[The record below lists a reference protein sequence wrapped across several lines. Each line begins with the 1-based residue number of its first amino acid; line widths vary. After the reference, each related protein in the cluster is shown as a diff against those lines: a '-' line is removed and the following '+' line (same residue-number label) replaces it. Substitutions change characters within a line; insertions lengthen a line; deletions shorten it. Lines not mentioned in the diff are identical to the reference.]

1 MLSAAQN
8 LNSGPDLPVRSVG
21 KEREAL
27 KPIDILKQLGA
38 FWNGLSNVKRIALV
52 FTVSI
57 VMIAVALVTVISSRV
72 SYGYLYTKL
81 DSKDAAQIAQKLDEL
96 KIPYTLEAGG
106 TAIRVPEEQVH
117 SLRLDLAR
125 DGLPSGGVVGN
136 ELFDQARLGATEFE
150 IEVNQRRALE
160 GELVRSIM
168 TIAEVEAARVHLV
181 IPKRRLFAAK
191 TEGAQASVVLT
202 LRNNAQFGRQ
212 EVAAIVHLVAM
223 AVPNLS
229 PDRVTVVDSKGT
241 TLHRPESGE
250 GGGVSG
256 NEARLAE
263 MREQEVRLA
272 ERTQSLLEK
281 VAGPGA
287 VEVRVKLD
295 FDTASREQTTEQYDP
310 KVTALR
316 SENKVEERTAT
327 EGPTVA
333 GVPGAQT
340 NLPDIEP
347 TVQPTEGNLGGGNF
361 ARRSH
366 TRNWEIDRVVE
377 KLSRPAGDLTRVS
390 VGVLVDGRY
399 EAREGE
405 QVYVPRSAEELEV
418 LRNVVRGAVGF
429 DAKRG
434 DTIELQSTRFFRDAT
449 DEGVVPEAPE
459 PKWLKYVLPGVA
471 ALGGVLMLAGAV
483 LVWRGKRRRK
493 KAVQQERAIQAE
505 LSAEENQRLAD
516 AEAKLLTPLSA
527 ESGPEQASPELA
539 LRRRDEAIQ
548 IATTDPATAAIVLRE
563 WLIAGQR
570 ELPEGAVN
578 NA

>member
-1 MLSAAQN
+1 
-8 LNSGPDLPVRSVG
+8 V
-21 KEREAL
+21 AL

-38 FWNGLSNVKRIALV
+38 FWNGLSNAKRIALV
-52 FTVSI
+52 FAVSVVAITVAL
-57 VMIAVALVTVISSRV
+57 IAVLNSRIT
-72 SYGYLYTKL
+72 YGYLYTKL
-81 DSKDAAQIAQKLDEL
+81 ESKDAASIAQKLDEL

-136 ELFDQARLGATEFE
+136 ELFDKARLGATEFE

-168 TIAEVEAARVHLV
+168 TVADVEAARVHLV

-202 LRNNAQFGRQ
+202 LRNNAEFGRQ
-212 EVAAIVHLVAM
+212 EVGAIVHLVAM

-250 GGGVSG
+250 GGGGVAG
-256 NEARLAE
+256 NEARQAE
-263 MREQEVRLA
+263 MREQEMRMA
-272 ERTQSLLEK
+272 ERTQTLLEK

-295 FDTASREQTTEQYDP
+295 FDSATREQTTEQYDP
-310 KVTALR
+310 KSTALR

-333 GVPGAQT
+333 GVPGAET
-340 NLPDIEP
+340 NIPDNEP
-347 TVQPTEGNLGGGNF
+347 TVQPREGGDLAGNF

-377 KLSRPAGDLTRVS
+377 KLSRPSGDLTRVS

-399 EAREGE
+399 EQREGE

-418 LRNVVRGAVGF
+418 LRNVVRGAVGY
-429 DAKRG
+429 DVKRG
-434 DTIELQSTRFFRDAT
+434 DTIELQSTRFFRDPAEFTVPAT
-449 DEGVVPEAPE
+449 PE
-459 PKWLKYVLPGVA
+459 PKWLKYIVPAVA
-471 ALGGVLMLAGAV
+471 ALGGLLMLSGAV
-483 LVWRGKRRRK
+483 LAWRGKRRK
-493 KAVQQERAIQAE
+493 NKAAVQERAIQAE
-505 LSAEENQRLAD
+505 VSAEESHRLEE
-516 AEAKLLTPLSA
+516 AEAKLLSPLGATGAGEDLAS
-527 ESGPEQASPELA
+527 SPELA
-539 LRRRDEAIQ
+539 GRRREEAIQ

-563 WLIAGQR
+563 WLVAGHR
-570 ELPEGAVN
+570 ELPQGAAN

>member
-1 MLSAAQN
+1 M
-8 LNSGPDLPVRSVG
+8 
-21 KEREAL
+21 

-38 FWNGLSNVKRIALV
+38 FWNGLSNAKRIALV
-52 FTVSI
+52 FVASTVL
-57 VMIAVALVTVISSRV
+57 VGIALITVLTSRV
-72 SYGYLYTKL
+72 SYAYLYTKL
-81 DSKDAAQIAQKLDEL
+81 DSKEAASIAQKLDEL
-96 KIPYTLEAGG
+96 KVPYTLEAGG
-106 TAIRVPEEQVH
+106 TAIRVPEDQVH
-117 SLRLDLAR
+117 SMRLDLAR

-136 ELFDQARLGATEFE
+136 ELFDKARLGATEFE

-160 GELVRSIM
+160 GELARSIL
-168 TIAEVEAARVHLV
+168 TVSDVEAARVHLV

-202 LRNNAQFGRQ
+202 LRGNAQFGRD
-212 EVAAIVHLVAM
+212 EVAAIVHLVSM

-229 PDRVTVVDSKGT
+229 PERVTVVDSKGT
-241 TLHRPESGE
+241 TLHRPETGD
-250 GGGVSG
+250 GGGSAA
-256 NEARLAE
+256 NEARVAE
-263 MREQEVRLA
+263 TREQELRLS
-272 ERTQSLLEK
+272 ERTQTLLEK

-295 FDTASREQTTEQYDP
+295 IDSAAREQTTEQYDP
-310 KVTALR
+310 KSTALR

-327 EGPTVA
+327 EGATVA

-347 TVQPTEGNLGGGNF
+347 TVQPVQDELDGNF

-399 EAREGE
+399 ESREGE
-405 QVYVPRSAEELEV
+405 TVYVPRTAEELEV

-434 DTIELQSTRFFRDAT
+434 DTIELQNARFYRDPT
-449 DEGVVPEAPE
+449 EEVVPVAPE
-459 PKWLKYVLPGVA
+459 PKWLKYVLPAVA
-471 ALGGVLMLAGAV
+471 ALGALLMLAGVV
-483 LVWRGKRRRK
+483 LVWKNQRRRK
-493 KAVQQERAIQAE
+493 KTAIEERAIQAQ
-505 LSAEENQRLAD
+505 LSAEEHHRLEE
-516 AEAKLLTPLSA
+516 AEAKLLTPTGEIGEETVS
-527 ESGPEQASPELA
+527 SPEFA
-539 LRRRDEAIQ
+539 LRRREEAIQ

-563 WLIAGQR
+563 WLVKGKR
-570 ELPEGAVN
+570 ELPEGVPS

>member
-1 MLSAAQN
+1 M
-8 LNSGPDLPVRSVG
+8 
-21 KEREAL
+21 

-38 FWNGLSNVKRIALV
+38 FWNGLSNAKRIALV
-52 FTVSI
+52 FAVS
-57 VMIAVALVTVISSRV
+57 VVAIAVALVTVLGSRV
-72 SYGYLYTKL
+72 TYGYLYTKL
-81 DSKDAAQIAQKLDEL
+81 DSKDAASIAQKLDEL

-136 ELFDQARLGATEFE
+136 ELFDKARLGATEFE

-168 TIAEVEAARVHLV
+168 TVADVEAARVHLV

-202 LRNNAQFGRQ
+202 LRNNAEFGRR

-241 TLHRPESGE
+241 TLHRPESGD
-250 GGGVSG
+250 GSG
-256 NEARLAE
+256 IAGAEARLAE
-263 MREQEVRLA
+263 MREQELRLA
-272 ERTQSLLEK
+272 ERTQTLLEK

-295 FDTASREQTTEQYDP
+295 FDSASREQTTEQYDP
-310 KVTALR
+310 KSTALR

-327 EGPTVA
+327 EGATVA
-333 GVPGAQT
+333 GVPGAQA
-340 NLPDIEP
+340 NLPDVEP
-347 TVQPTEGNLGGGNF
+347 SVQPTEADLGGKF

-377 KLSRPAGDLTRVS
+377 KLSRPSGDLTRVS

-399 EAREGE
+399 ELREGE

-434 DTIELQSTRFFRDAT
+434 DTIELQSIRFFRDPVEAPAP
-449 DEGVVPEAPE
+449 VAPE
-459 PKWLKYVLPGVA
+459 PKWLGYVVPAAA
-471 ALGGVLMLAGAV
+471 ALGGLLMLAGAV
-483 LVWRGKRRRK
+483 LVWRSKRRK
-493 KAVQQERAIQAE
+493 KIAAAEERAIQAE
-505 LSAEENQRLAD
+505 LAAEENRRLQE
-516 AEAKLLTPLSA
+516 AEARLLASSMGAAPGEDIASSPKLA
-527 ESGPEQASPELA
+527 G
-539 LRRRDEAIQ
+539 RRREEAIQ

-563 WLIAGQR
+563 WLVTTRR
-570 ELPEGAVN
+570 ELPGEAAN

>member
-1 MLSAAQN
+1 M
-8 LNSGPDLPVRSVG
+8 
-21 KEREAL
+21 AL
-27 KPIDILKQLGA
+27 KPLDVLKQLGA
-38 FWNGLSNVKRIALV
+38 FWNGLPNVKRIALV
-52 FTVSI
+52 FAVSAVLI
-57 VMIAVALVTVISSRV
+57 TVALVAVLGSRV

-81 DSKDAAQIAQKLDEL
+81 DSKDAASIAQKLDEL

-136 ELFDQARLGATEFE
+136 ELFDKARLGATEFE

-168 TIAEVEAARVHLV
+168 TVGEVEAARVHLV

-191 TEGAQASVVLT
+191 SEGAQASVVLT
-202 LRNNAQFGRQ
+202 LKNNAQFGRK

-250 GGGVSG
+250 GGGVNG
-256 NEARLAE
+256 AEARLAE
-263 MREQEVRLA
+263 TREQELRLA
-272 ERTQSLLEK
+272 ERTQTLLEK

-295 FDTASREQTTEQYDP
+295 FDSATREQTTEQYDP
-310 KVTALR
+310 KSTALR

-327 EGPTVA
+327 EGATVA

-340 NLPDIEP
+340 NLPDVEP
-347 TVQPTEGNLGGGNF
+347 GVQPTENELGGNF

-366 TRNWEIDRVVE
+366 TRNWEVDRVVE
-377 KLSRPAGDLTRVS
+377 KTSRPAGELTRLS
-390 VGVLVDGRY
+390 VGVLVDGHY
-399 EAREGE
+399 ELREGE
-405 QVYVPRSAEELEV
+405 HVYVSRSAEELEV
-418 LRNVVRGAVGF
+418 LRNVVKGAVGF

-434 DTIELQSTRFFRDAT
+434 DTIELQSTRFFRDPADLT
-449 DEGVVPEAPE
+449 LPPAPE

-471 ALGGVLMLAGAV
+471 ALGAVLMLSGFV
-483 LVWRGKRRRK
+483 LVWRNQRRRK
-493 KAVQQERAIQAE
+493 KAVLEERAIQAE
-505 LSAEENQRLAD
+505 VSAEENHRLEE
-516 AEAKLLTPLSA
+516 AEAKLLSFAAEPGEEKETP
-527 ESGPEQASPELA
+527 EFAS
-539 LRRRDEAIQ
+539 RRREEAIH

-563 WLIAGQR
+563 WLMSGQP
-570 ELPEGAVN
+570 ELTQGAAN

>member
-1 MLSAAQN
+1 M
-8 LNSGPDLPVRSVG
+8 
-21 KEREAL
+21 

-38 FWNGLSNVKRIALV
+38 FWNGLSNAKRIALV
-52 FTVSI
+52 FAVS
-57 VMIAVALVTVISSRV
+57 VVAVTVALVAVLGSRV
-72 SYGYLYTKL
+72 NYGYLYTKL

-96 KIPYTLEAGG
+96 KIPYSLEAGG

-125 DGLPSGGVVGN
+125 DGLPTGGVVGN
-136 ELFDQARLGATEFE
+136 ELFDKARLGATEFE

-168 TIAEVEAARVHLV
+168 TVAEVEAARVHLV

-256 NEARLAE
+256 NDARMAE
-263 MREQEVRLA
+263 MREQELRLA
-272 ERTQSLLEK
+272 ERTQTLLEK

-295 FDTASREQTTEQYDP
+295 FDSATREQTTEQYDP
-310 KVTALR
+310 KSTALR

-327 EGPTVA
+327 EGATVA

-340 NLPDIEP
+340 NLPDVEP
-347 TVQPTEGNLGGGNF
+347 TVQPTEGGELGGNF

-377 KLSRPAGDLTRVS
+377 KLSRPSGDLMRVS

-399 EAREGE
+399 EQREGE

-434 DTIELQSTRFFRDAT
+434 DTIELQSTRFYRDPSDLA
-449 DEGVVPEAPE
+449 VPEAPE
-459 PKWLKYVLPGVA
+459 PKWLKYVLPAVA
-471 ALGGVLMLAGAV
+471 ALGGLLMLSGAI
-483 LVWRGKRRRK
+483 LVWRGKRRKK
-493 KAVQQERAIQAE
+493 KAAVQEQAIQAE
-505 LSAEENQRLAD
+505 LSAEENHRLAE
-516 AEAKLLTPLSA
+516 AEAKLLSPTAGDGEGGQDVAS
-527 ESGPEQASPELA
+527 SPELA
-539 LRRRDEAIQ
+539 SRRREEAIQ

-563 WLIAGQR
+563 WLVAGHR
-570 ELPEGAVN
+570 ELTEGAVN

>member
-1 MLSAAQN
+1 M
-8 LNSGPDLPVRSVG
+8 
-21 KEREAL
+21 

-38 FWNGLSNVKRIALV
+38 FWNGLSNAKRIALV
-52 FTVSI
+52 FAVS
-57 VMIAVALVTVISSRV
+57 VVAIAVALVTVLGSRV
-72 SYGYLYTKL
+72 TYGYLYTKL
-81 DSKDAAQIAQKLDEL
+81 DSKDAASIAQKLDEL

-136 ELFDQARLGATEFE
+136 ELFDKARLGATEFE

-168 TIAEVEAARVHLV
+168 TVADVEAARVHLV

-202 LRNNAQFGRQ
+202 LRNNAEFGRR

-241 TLHRPESGE
+241 TLHRPESGD
-250 GGGVSG
+250 GSG
-256 NEARLAE
+256 IAGAEARLAE
-263 MREQEVRLA
+263 MREQELRLA
-272 ERTQSLLEK
+272 ERTQTLLEK

-295 FDTASREQTTEQYDP
+295 FDSASREQTTEQYDP
-310 KVTALR
+310 KSTALR

-327 EGPTVA
+327 EGATVA
-333 GVPGAQT
+333 GVPGAQA
-340 NLPDIEP
+340 NLPDVEP
-347 TVQPTEGNLGGGNF
+347 SVQPTEADLGGKF

-377 KLSRPAGDLTRVS
+377 KLSRPSGDLTRVS

-399 EAREGE
+399 ELREGE

-434 DTIELQSTRFFRDAT
+434 DTIELQSIRFFRDPVEAPAP
-449 DEGVVPEAPE
+449 VAPE
-459 PKWLKYVLPGVA
+459 PKWLGYVVPAAA
-471 ALGGVLMLAGAV
+471 ALGGLLMLAGAV
-483 LVWRGKRRRK
+483 LVWRSKRRK
-493 KAVQQERAIQAE
+493 KIAAAEERAIQAE
-505 LSAEENQRLAD
+505 LAAEENRRLQE
-516 AEAKLLTPLSA
+516 AEARLLASSMGAAPGEDIAS
-527 ESGPEQASPELA
+527 SPELA
-539 LRRRDEAIQ
+539 GRRREEAIQ

-563 WLIAGQR
+563 WLVTTRR
-570 ELPEGAVN
+570 ELPGEAAN

>member
-1 MLSAAQN
+1 M
-8 LNSGPDLPVRSVG
+8 
-21 KEREAL
+21 

-38 FWNGLSNVKRIALV
+38 FWNGLSNAKRIALV
-52 FTVSI
+52 FAVS
-57 VMIAVALVTVISSRV
+57 VVAIAVALVTVLGSRV
-72 SYGYLYTKL
+72 TYGYLYTKL
-81 DSKDAAQIAQKLDEL
+81 DSKDAASIAQKLDEL

-136 ELFDQARLGATEFE
+136 ELFDKARLGATEFE
-150 IEVNQRRALE
+150 VEVNQRRALE

-168 TIAEVEAARVHLV
+168 TVADVEAARVHLV

-202 LRNNAQFGRQ
+202 LRNNAEFGRR

-241 TLHRPESGE
+241 TLHRPESGD
-250 GGGVSG
+250 GSG
-256 NEARLAE
+256 IAGAEARLAE
-263 MREQEVRLA
+263 MREQELRLA
-272 ERTQSLLEK
+272 ERTQTLLEK

-295 FDTASREQTTEQYDP
+295 FDSASREQTTEQYDP
-310 KVTALR
+310 KSTALR

-327 EGPTVA
+327 EGATVA
-333 GVPGAQT
+333 GVPGAQA
-340 NLPDIEP
+340 NLPDVEP
-347 TVQPTEGNLGGGNF
+347 SVQPTEADLGGKF

-377 KLSRPAGDLTRVS
+377 KLSRPSGDLTRVS

-399 EAREGE
+399 ELREGE

-434 DTIELQSTRFFRDAT
+434 DTIELQSIRFFRDPVEAPAP
-449 DEGVVPEAPE
+449 VAPE
-459 PKWLKYVLPGVA
+459 PKWLGYVVPAAA
-471 ALGGVLMLAGAV
+471 ALGGLLMLAGAV
-483 LVWRGKRRRK
+483 LVWRSKRRK
-493 KAVQQERAIQAE
+493 KIAAAEERAIQAE
-505 LSAEENQRLAD
+505 LAAEENRRLQE
-516 AEAKLLTPLSA
+516 AEARLLASSMGAAPGEDIAS
-527 ESGPEQASPELA
+527 SPELA
-539 LRRRDEAIQ
+539 GRRREEAIQ

-563 WLIAGQR
+563 WLVTTRR
-570 ELPEGAVN
+570 ELPGEAAN